1 MVHYFY
7 LWFVLHSSLYFI
19 LTLRYRTTND
29 ITLPFRVIPLV
40 RETSRQH
47 MEIKVVLKSLFKPSL
62 NAQHVEVRKLGCDT
76 ACTYKCE
83 FGSVPVNWLYT
94 YM

>member
-1 MVHYFY
+1 MKNGSLLYP
-7 LWFVLHSSLYFI
+7 WFVLHTSLYFI

-62 NAQHVEVRKLGCDT
+62 NAQHVEVHNDT
-76 ACTYKCE
+76 ACTIAHIN
-83 FGSVPVNWLYT
+83 VNLALYL
-94 YM
+94 